1 MTRNL
6 RMEGVAF
13 AYDDR
18 ARIFSDLNLEVA
30 SGVTLL
36 SGENGAGKTTLLKL
50 AAGVEKPD
58 AGRVLVNGSDLW
70 RREVAARS
78 DLAFVPQ
85 EPDVTPFATIREVL
99 RLVCRLR
106 SQPAEQV
113 DQVLS
118 ETDLEDS
125 ADLSIREL
133 SRGQRRRVLL
143 AAAWIG
149 TPRTAILDEP
159 LDAMDEHWR
168 SRIHGWLK
176 ALRETGG
183 LALVATHEA
192 GSLTELADRFLVL
205 RDGEIREL
213 DSLPQDTTGRSHEE
227 PA

>member
-1 MTRNL
+1 
-6 RMEGVAF
+6 MESVTF

-18 ARIFSDLNLEVA
+18 ARIFSDLNLAVA

-36 SGENGAGKTTLLKL
+36 SGENGAGKSTLLKL

-58 AGRVLVNGSDLW
+58 AGRVFVNGSDLW

-85 EPDVTPFATIREVL
+85 EPDVTPFATVREIL
-99 RLVCRLR
+99 HLVCRLR
-106 SQPAEQV
+106 SQPMEQV
-113 DQVLS
+113 DEVLA
-118 ETDLEDS
+118 ETGLE
-125 ADLSIREL
+125 AEAELSVREL

-149 TPRTAILDEP
+149 TPGTVILDEP

-168 SRIHGWLK
+168 GRIHGWLE
-176 ALRETGG
+176 ALREAGG

-192 GSLTELADRFLVL
+192 GSLRELTDRFLVL
-205 RDGEIREL
+205 RNGEVWE
-213 DSLPQDTTGRSHEE
+213 SE
-227 PA
+227 

>member
-1 MTRNL
+1 
-6 RMEGVAF
+6 MEGVAF

-18 ARIFSDLNLEVA
+18 SQIFSDLNLEVT

-36 SGENGAGKTTLLKL
+36 SGENGSGKTTLLKL

-58 AGRVLVNGSDLW
+58 AGRILVNGSDLW

-78 DLAFVPQ
+78 DLVFVPH

-106 SQPAEQV
+106 SEPVERAEE
-113 DQVLS
+113 VLI
-118 ETDLEDS
+118 ETELE
-125 ADLSIREL
+125 AEAELSVREL

-149 TPRTAILDEP
+149 TPRTVVLDEP

-168 SRIHGWLK
+168 GRIHQWL
-176 ALRETGG
+176 AELRETGG

-192 GSLTELADRFLVL
+192 GSLAEFADRFLVL
-205 RDGEIREL
+205 RNGEVREV
-213 DSLPQDTTGRSHEE
+213 DSLSDAGER
-227 PA
+227 

>member
-1 MTRNL
+1 MRRL
-6 RMEGVAF
+6 RIEGVAF

-18 ARIFSDLNLEVA
+18 ARIFSDLTLDVG

-36 SGENGAGKTTLLKL
+36 HGENGAGKSTLLKL

-70 RREVAARS
+70 RREVAARR

-85 EPDVTPFATIREVL
+85 EPDVTPFASVREVL

-106 SQPAEQV
+106 SQPTERTEE
-113 DQVLS
+113 VLA
-118 ETDLEDS
+118 ETDLEAE

-168 SRIHGWLK
+168 NRIHRWLEE
-176 ALRETGG
+176 LRDAGG

-192 GSLTELADRFLVL
+192 GSLADLADRFLVL
-205 RDGEIREL
+205 RDGEVREL
-213 DSLPQDTTGRSHEE
+213 DRPRQNTTRRT
-227 PA
+227 P

>member
-1 MTRNL
+1 VRTL
-6 RMEGVAF
+6 RMEAVAF

-18 ARIFSDLNLEVA
+18 SRIFTDLNLDVA

-36 SGENGAGKTTLLKL
+36 QGENGAGKTTLLKL

-58 AGRVLVNGSDLW
+58 AGRVLVNGADLW
-70 RREVAARS
+70 RQEVAARS
-78 DLAFVPQ
+78 DLAFLPQ

-106 SQPAEQV
+106 SEPMDRVEN
-113 DQVLS
+113 VLA
-118 ETDLEDS
+118 ETDLEAE

-159 LDAMDEHWR
+159 LDAMDEGWR
-168 SRIHGWLK
+168 GRIHEWLEE
-176 ALRETGG
+176 LRKNGG

-192 GSLTELADRFLVL
+192 GSLAELADRLLVL
-205 RDGEIREL
+205 HDGEIREL
-213 DSLPQDTTGRSHEE
+213 DSPPGTGTTWKT
-227 PA
+227 P

>member
-1 MTRNL
+1 
-6 RMEGVAF
+6 MEGVAF

-50 AAGVEKPD
+50 AAGVERPD

-106 SQPAEQV
+106 SQPAQQV
-113 DQVLS
+113 DQMLD

-159 LDAMDEHWR
+159 TTPTRTASGRGRRAPR
-168 SRIHGWLK
+168 SRSSRRPRTTARAIGS
-176 ALRETGG
+176 TG
-183 LALVATHEA
+183 ATEPW
-192 GSLTELADRFLVL
+192 TWR
-205 RDGEIREL
+205 
-213 DSLPQDTTGRSHEE
+213 DTTGGSSSGCAERTPGCKRHVEE
-227 PA
+227 L

>member
-1 MTRNL
+1 
-6 RMEGVAF
+6 MESVTF

-18 ARIFSDLNLEVA
+18 ARIFSDLNLAVA

-36 SGENGAGKTTLLKL
+36 SGENGAGKSTLLKL

-58 AGRVLVNGSDLW
+58 AGRVFVNGSDLW

-85 EPDVTPFATIREVL
+85 EPDVTPFATVREIL
-99 RLVCRLR
+99 HLVCRLR
-106 SQPAEQV
+106 SQPMEQV
-113 DQVLS
+113 DEVLA
-118 ETDLEDS
+118 ETGLE
-125 ADLSIREL
+125 AEAELSVREL

-149 TPRTAILDEP
+149 TPGTVILDEP

-168 SRIHGWLK
+168 GRIHGWLE
-176 ALRETGG
+176 ALREAGG

-192 GSLTELADRFLVL
+192 GSLRELTDRFLVL
-205 RDGEIREL
+205 RNGEAWE
-213 DSLPQDTTGRSHEE
+213 SE
-227 PA
+227 

>member
-1 MTRNL
+1 MPRL

-18 ARIFSDLNLEVA
+18 ARIFTDLNLEVA

-36 SGENGAGKTTLLKL
+36 QGENGAGKTTLLKL

-58 AGRVLVNGSDLW
+58 VGRVLVNGADLW
-70 RREVAARS
+70 RQEVAARS
-78 DLAFVPQ
+78 DLAFLPQ
-85 EPDVTPFATIREVL
+85 EPDVTPFASVREVL

-106 SQPAEQV
+106 SQPPGRVEE
-113 DQVLS
+113 VLA
-118 ETDLEDS
+118 ETDLEAE

-168 SRIHGWLK
+168 GRIRGWLED
-176 ALRETGG
+176 LREDGG

-192 GSLTELADRFLVL
+192 GALADLADRSLVL
-205 RDGEIREL
+205 RDGEVLEL
-213 DSLPQDTTGRSHEE
+213 D
-227 PA
+227 

>member
-1 MTRNL
+1 
-6 RMEGVAF
+6 MESVAF
-13 AYDDR
+13 AWDDR
-18 ARIFSDLNLEVA
+18 SRIFSDLNLEVA

-36 SGENGAGKTTLLKL
+36 SGENGAGKSTLLKL

-58 AGRVLVNGSDLW
+58 AGTVFVNGSDLW
-70 RREVAARS
+70 RREVRARS

-106 SQPAEQV
+106 SQPMEQV
-113 DQVLS
+113 DEVLV
-118 ETDLEDS
+118 ETGLE
-125 ADLSIREL
+125 AEAELSVREL

-149 TPRTAILDEP
+149 TPGTVILDEP

-168 SRIHGWLK
+168 GRIHGWLE
-176 ALRETGG
+176 ALREAGG

-192 GSLTELADRFLVL
+192 GSLGELADRFLVL
-205 RDGEIREL
+205 RNGELRDSTRL
-213 DSLPQDTTGRSHEE
+213 DQDTNGRT
-227 PA
+227 P